1 MAENKNLL
9 ILKVALVSSVI
20 VALVY
25 GLVLLFI
32 PQLIVKLS
40 ATVPIDSGV
49 YRWQGGILTALG
61 IGTIMVLRNPK
72 NQGIFVT
79 TIALA
84 MLLAGLAML
93 YSLLTFKYELY
104 EGSNVWV
111 DALPT
116 ILLLLISAVLWWGRQ
131 KAKDILKSDQK

>member
-9 ILKVALVSSVI
+9 ILKVALVSSAI
-20 VALVY
+20 LALVY
-25 GLVLLFI
+25 GLVLFFI
-32 PQLIVKLS
+32 PEFIVKLS
-40 ATVPIDSGV
+40 GAGPIDSGV
-49 YRWQGGILTALG
+49 FRWQGGILTALG

-116 ILLLLISAVLWWGRQ
+116 ILLLLISALLWWGRQ

>member
-1 MAENKNLL
+1 MAENRIPLL
-9 ILKVALVSSVI
+9 LKVALVSTII

-32 PQLIVKLS
+32 PQFMVKLS
-40 ATVPIDSGV
+40 GTFPVDSGV
-49 YRWQGGILTALG
+49 YQWQGGILTALG
-61 IGTIMVLRNPK
+61 IGTLMVLRKPK

-79 TIALA
+79 TAALA

-93 YSLLTFKYELY
+93 YSLITFKYENY
-104 EGSNVWV
+104 ENANVWV

-116 ILLLLISAVLWWGRQ
+116 ILLLLISTLLWWGRQ
-131 KAKDILKSDQK
+131 KAKDILKSDS

>member
-116 ILLLLISAVLWWGRQ
+116 ILLLLISALLWWGRQ
-131 KAKDILKSDQK
+131 KALDILKSDQK